1 MPSARLQQQFIRLWQ
16 CCEGKSQDTTLN
28 ELAALLS
35 CSRRHMRTLLN
46 TMQDRGWLTWEAE
59 VGRGKRSRLTFLYT
73 GLALQQQR
81 AEDLLEQDRI
91 DQLVQLVGDK
101 ATVRQMLVSH
111 LGRSFRQGRHILRVL
126 HWQQISPLHWRFFLR
141 PGVHFHHGR
150 ELEMDDVIA
159 SLKRINTLPLYSHIA
174 DIVSPTPWT
183 LDIHLTQPDRWL
195 PLLLGQVPAMIL
207 PREWE
212 TLSNFA
218 SHPIGTGPYAVI
230 RNSTNQLKIQAFDD
244 FFGYRALIDEV
255 NVWVLPEIADEP
267 AGGLMLKGPQ
277 GEEKEIESRLEEG
290 CYYLLFDS
298 RTHRGANQQVRDWI
312 SYVLSPTNLV
322 YFAEEQYQQ
331 LWFPAYGLLPRWH
344 HARPT
349 HCEKPAGLEH
359 LTLTFY
365 QDHIEH
371 RVIARIMQQLRSMAQ
386 R

>member
-1 MPSARLQQQFIRLWQ
+1 MRRSETHIARQIFSSLTRI
-16 CCEGKSQDTTLN
+16 N
-28 ELAALLS
+28 EENGEL
-35 CSRRHMRTLLN
+35 
-46 TMQDRGWLTWEAE
+46 EADI
-59 VGRGKRSRLTFLYT
+59 
-73 GLALQQQR
+73 A
-81 AEDLLEQDRI
+81 
-91 DQLVQLVGDK
+91 
-101 ATVRQMLVSH
+101 H
-111 LGRSFRQGRHILRVL
+111 

-195 PLLLGQVPAMIL
+195 PLLLASSGDDPAARMGN
-207 PREWE
+207 
-212 TLSNFA
+212 LSNFA

-230 RNSTNQLKIQAFDD
+230 RNTTNQLKIQAFDD

-290 CYYLLFDS
+290 RDDLLFDS
-298 RTHRGANQQVRDWI
+298 RTHRGANQQVRDWV

-344 HARPT
+344 HART
-349 HCEKPAGLEH
+349 IKSEKPAGLQ

-365 QDHIEH
+365 QDHSEH
-371 RVIARIMQQLRSMAQ
+371 RVIAGIMQQILAVTRSRWKSKRSATISGMKERLRAISGLIAPTLRCRWIFRCSRTCARCRCSNTVFRSMASRRRPLAQ
-386 R
+386 WRNEPGELVPATGRQ

>member
-1 MPSARLQQQFIRLWQ
+1 M
-16 CCEGKSQDTTLN
+16 
-28 ELAALLS
+28 
-35 CSRRHMRTLLN
+35 
-46 TMQDRGWLTWEAE
+46 
-59 VGRGKRSRLTFLYT
+59 
-73 GLALQQQR
+73 
-81 AEDLLEQDRI
+81 
-91 DQLVQLVGDK
+91 
-101 ATVRQMLVSH
+101 
-111 LGRSFRQGRHILRVL
+111 
-126 HWQQISPLHWRFFLR
+126 
-141 PGVHFHHGR
+141 
-150 ELEMDDVIA
+150 IA

-174 DIVSPTPWT
+174 EIVSPTPRT

-212 TLSNFA
+212 TISNFA
-218 SHPIGTGPYAVI
+218 SHPIGTGPYGVI

-277 GEEKEIESRLEEG
+277 GEEKEIESRTEEG
-290 CYYLLFDS
+290 CYYLLFDN
-298 RTHRGANQQVRDWI
+298 RTHRGANQQVRDWV

-349 HCEKPAGLEH
+349 HCEKPAGLES

-371 RVIARIMQQLRSMAQ
+371 Q
-386 R
+386 

>member
-1 MPSARLQQQFIRLWQ
+1 M
-16 CCEGKSQDTTLN
+16 
-28 ELAALLS
+28 
-35 CSRRHMRTLLN
+35 
-46 TMQDRGWLTWEAE
+46 
-59 VGRGKRSRLTFLYT
+59 
-73 GLALQQQR
+73 
-81 AEDLLEQDRI
+81 
-91 DQLVQLVGDK
+91 
-101 ATVRQMLVSH
+101 
-111 LGRSFRQGRHILRVL
+111 
-126 HWQQISPLHWRFFLR
+126 
-141 PGVHFHHGR
+141 
-150 ELEMDDVIA
+150 IA

-174 DIVSPTPWT
+174 DIVSPTPST

-212 TLSNFA
+212 TISNFA
-218 SHPIGTGPYAVI
+218 SHPIGTGPYGVI

-277 GEEKEIESRLEEG
+277 GEEKEIESRTEEG
-290 CYYLLFDS
+290 CYYLLFDN
-298 RTHRGANQQVRDWI
+298 RTHRGANQQVRDWV

-349 HCEKPAGLEH
+349 HCEKPAGLES

-371 RVIARIMQQLRSMAQ
+371 RVIAGIMQQILASHRSRWKSKRSATISGMKERSRAISGLTAPTLRCRWIFRYSRTCARCRCSNTVFRSTGKPTPPAGAMAK
-386 R
+386 

>member
-1 MPSARLQQQFIRLWQ
+1 MGNWKQTSP
-16 CCEGKSQDTTLN
+16 TTG
-28 ELAALLS
+28 S
-35 CSRRHMRTLLN
+35 KFHR
-46 TMQDRGWLTWEAE
+46 
-59 VGRGKRSRLTFLYT
+59 FT
-73 GLALQQQR
+73 G
-81 AEDLLEQDRI
+81 
-91 DQLVQLVGDK
+91 
-101 ATVRQMLVSH
+101 VS
-111 LGRSFRQGRHILRVL
+111 
-126 HWQQISPLHWRFFLR
+126 FLR

-298 RTHRGANQQVRDWI
+298 RTHRGANQQVRDWV

-331 LWFPAYGLLPRWH
+331 LWFPAYGLLPVG
-344 HARPT
+344 T
-349 HCEKPAGLEH
+349 MPAP
-359 LTLTFY
+359 
-365 QDHIEH
+365 
-371 RVIARIMQQLRSMAQ
+371 
-386 R
+386 